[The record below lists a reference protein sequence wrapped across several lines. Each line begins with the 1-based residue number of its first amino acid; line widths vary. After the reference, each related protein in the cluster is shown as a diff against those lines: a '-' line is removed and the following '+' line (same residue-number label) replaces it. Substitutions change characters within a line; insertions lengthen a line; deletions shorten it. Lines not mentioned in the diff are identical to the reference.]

1 MRQTDQGL
9 KVEGSMD
16 QGMRK
21 APEAGGEPGRP
32 ALQLQGS
39 PGFLRLCGAGAPSA
53 PEVRSGSSL
62 AGIVP
67 LALYD
72 SEQRICHC
80 VLDV

>member
-1 MRQTDQGL
+1 MRQTDPGL
-9 KVEGSMD
+9 RVEGIMD

-21 APEAGGEPGRP
+21 AREADGEPGRP
-32 ALQLQGS
+32 ALRLQGS
-39 PGFLRLCGAGAPSA
+39 PGFLRLCGPGAPSA
-53 PEVRSGSSL
+53 PEARSGSSL

-72 SEQRICHC
+72 SEQRICHS